1 MNQEAR
7 AELASRPITRLSGLR
22 APQAGQ
28 HRAWRL
34 VEDERAAYRTFAGR
48 GRLAALIYYSWSG
61 DYVGQKESPGTL
73 FRCGALTE
81 AGKLALSPM

>member
-1 MNQEAR
+1 VTEWAYNNAKR
-7 AELASRPITRLSGLR
+7 SCPIDDSLRL
-22 APQAGQ
+22 
-28 HRAWRL
+28 RL
-34 VEDERAAYRTFAGR
+34 VEDERAAYRTFAGQ